1 MRHGYE
7 RNERG
12 HHAARKI
19 AKILAVARGCADA
32 GEEMGRF
39 GASFGSGFGSGFG
52 RGFPFGGDGPFGS
65 DFPFGR
71 GGGPG
76 GPGGR
81 GGGRGSGRG
90 RRGMFGREE
99 LRLLL
104 LSLIAEELRHGYDL
118 IKALEERSGGHYA
131 PSPGV
136 IYPSLAL
143 LADEGL
149 IAEQPGADARRR
161 FGLTPEG
168 QQLLDAEQEQ
178 IADLRQRLGDLA
190 ERAEKG
196 RKPQIERA
204 AANLAMAVGQRLT
217 QGSNLGGE
225 AELPHEIAAILD
237 EAARKIERL

>member
-7 RNERG
+7 KDERSR
-12 HHAARKI
+12 HAARKFARIMAI
-19 AKILAVARGCADA
+19 ARQCGEA
-32 GEEMGRF
+32 GAEMGQF
-39 GASFGSGFGSGFG
+39 GASFG
-52 RGFPFGGDGPFGS
+52 RGFPFGGDGPFGP

-71 GGGPG
+71 GGGGGGPR

-81 GGGRGSGRG
+81 GGGRG

-104 LSLIAEELRHGYDL
+104 LSLIAEEPRHGYDL

-149 IAEQPGADARRR
+149 IAEQPGEDTRRR

-168 QQLLDAEQEQ
+168 SALLDSEAGQV
-178 IADLRQRLGDLA
+178 ADLRQRLGDLA
-190 ERAEKG
+190 ERAEKT

-217 QGSNLGGE
+217 QGGE
-225 AELPHEIAAILD
+225 AELAHDIAAILD

>member
-1 MRHGYE
+1 LRNGTERTGCENNEHRH
-7 RNERG
+7 RG
-12 HHAARKI
+12 RHNAARKF
-19 AKILAVARGCADA
+19 AKIMAIARAC
-32 GEEMGRF
+32 GESGESEGRF
-39 GASFGSGFGSGFG
+39 GASFG
-52 RGFPFGGDGPFGS
+52 RGFPFGGDGPFGA

-71 GGGPG
+71 GGGGGGPR

-81 GGGRGSGRG
+81 GGGRG

-104 LSLIAEELRHGYDL
+104 LSLISEEPRHGYDI

-149 IAEQPGADARRR
+149 IAEQPGEDTRRR

-168 QQLLDAEQEQ
+168 QQLLTAEKEQ
-178 IADLRQRLGDLA
+178 VADLVQRLADLA
-190 ERAEKG
+190 EHAEKG

-217 QGSNLGGE
+217 QGGE
-225 AELPHEIAAILD
+225 AELPHDIAAILD